1 MRILGIDPGYA
12 TIGYGIIE
20 YDNFCFKTIAYG
32 AVTTTPDKRFSERLC
47 DIFDDINTL
56 IDTYN
61 PDCLSIEKLYFNTN
75 TTTAIDVA
83 QARGVIL
90 LAAQKSNVDIF
101 EYTPLQVKQSIT
113 GYGRAEKHQV
123 MEMVKNHLR
132 LNSIPKPDDTADA
145 LAIAIC
151 HGYSSGSIY
160 SKIMK
165 GETPDDRNIKR

>member
-20 YDNFCFKTIAYG
+20 YDNFRFKTVAYG
-32 AVTTTPDKRFSERLC
+32 AITTSPDKLFPDRLC
-47 DIFDDINTL
+47 DIYSDMQTL
-56 IDTYN
+56 INNYR

-90 LAAQKSNVDIF
+90 LSARKSNVDVY

-123 MEMVKNHLR
+123 MEMVKTLLQ
-132 LNSIPKPDDTADA
+132 LNSVPKPDDTADA
-145 LAIAIC
+145 LALAIC
-151 HGYSSGSIY
+151 HGHCSGSLY
-160 SKIMK
+160 SKFK
-165 GETPDDRNIKR
+165 GVK